1 MDFSKIKT
9 VHFIGVG
16 GIGTSAIAR
25 MFLLEGSNSSEAS
38 GRVRVSGSDMAESEI
53 TEGLKAAGVTVT
65 ICSDTERMGIFPQSA
80 AGRCPSSIPTNC
92 DLVIYTI
99 AIPKDHPELVDAKR
113 RGIPILSYP
122 EALGIISKEKYT
134 IAIVGTHGKTTTTA
148 MVAKILMDAGLD
160 PTVIIGS
167 FLLDVPPL
175 PLPLF
180 KGEVPSLRGVGVLKE
195 GLGVVATPSQSPPW
209 KGGEARRT
217 NFVAGKSKY
226 LVVEGCEYCRSFLN
240 LSPSILVI
248 TNIDADHLDYYRDMQ
263 DIISA
268 FVELAQ
274 KLPKDGY
281 LIIDSHA
288 PNVQAVVKQS
298 RAQNGDFAALKLPEG
313 FKLRIPGAHNLLN
326 AKAALGVAKVLEIP
340 DEQAL
345 RSLSEFRGTWRR
357 FEYRGKAKNGALV
370 YDDYGHHPTEIEAT
384 LQGTRELFPKQKI
397 VVVFQPHLYSRTK
410 HHLAGF
416 GAAFKKA
423 SSVIL
428 LPIYPAREQDPGDIN
443 SQMVVDEIRKKGK
456 DAHLVSTFNEAATL
470 AENLSSAGDL
480 ILTLGAGETN
490 KVAGLLVNW

>member
-1 MDFSKIKT
+1 MTVIDFQELRS
-9 VHFIGVG
+9 VHFIGIG

-25 MFLLEGSNSSEAS
+25 MFVLEGKK
-38 GRVRVSGSDMAESEI
+38 VSGSDMAESEV
-53 TEGLKAAGVTVT
+53 TDALKEAGAT
-65 ICSDTERMGIFPQSA
+65 IFIGKDVKNVPADCE
-80 AGRCPSSIPTNC
+80 
-92 DLVIYTI
+92 LVIYTI
-99 AIPKDHPELVDAKR
+99 AIPKEHAELVEAKR

-122 EALGIISKEKYT
+122 EALGIISKDKYT
-134 IAIVGTHGKTTTTA
+134 IAVTGTHGKTTTTA

-167 FLLDVPPL
+167 FL
-175 PLPLF
+175 F
-180 KGEVPSLRGVGVLKE
+180 
-195 GLGVVATPSQSPPW
+195 QSPLE
-209 KGGEARRT
+209 KGALHSDAGGLLTTGNTTPTSADGGAPFIKGDRT

-248 TNIDADHLDYYRDMQ
+248 TNIDADHLDYYRDMA

-288 PNVQAVVKQS
+288 PNVEAVVKRS
-298 RAQNGDFAALKLPEG
+298 HAQNGDFAALKLPEG

-326 AKAALGVAKVLEIP
+326 AKAAWGVAKVLDIP

-345 RSLSEFRGTWRR
+345 RSLSAFRGTWRR
-357 FEYRGKAKNGALV
+357 FEYRGKAQNGALV

-384 LQGTRELFPKQKI
+384 LKGARELFPLNKGGGSGGLSPKI

-410 HHLAGF
+410 HHLQGF
-416 GAAFKKA
+416 DAAFKEA

-428 LPIYPAREQDPGDIN
+428 LPIYPAREPDPGDIN
-443 SQMVVDEIRKKGK
+443 SQMVVDELTKNGK
-456 DAHLVSTFNEAATL
+456 DAHLVATFAEAAKL
-470 AENLSSAGDL
+470 ALELSNTGDL

-490 KVAGLLVNW
+490 KVADILVER